1 MAGIFKSLDRSDVRI
16 TPFRT
21 YKLWNDDLTG
31 VLSGSVYTIYEA
43 DYNPIGSHLDQ
54 NPLRDVF
61 DQGNPH
67 YTQNEPTTSNGQYQ
81 RIVHASIDHLY
92 YRDFLTNN
100 KASFGSGNINT
111 QVRYL
116 EDKAYVISM
125 PQSKFGEAILPNSV
139 KIGWS
144 GSWTNVSDPLY
155 PAMGIELVIE
165 DDGFGNLEI
174 VSGYTSSYGVTLP
187 IDGVS
192 PVSTTP
198 VGEWPFDNLY
208 KYINIGPINVTSSLN
223 PGLWSMEANYKD
235 VSVSLASF
243 PISQVPVGD
252 SELLGAVLN
261 FSSSLSS
268 SITIKPNT
276 VPEYAQRYNFENQ
289 DFTMSVMI
297 IPKALPTH
305 PSGSIIISKQ
315 GPVENLQ
322 VDENGNIF
330 SQNIPNKSPYR
341 LGLKPTGHL
350 FFQMDA
356 GTSQRFELVSGTP
369 VDIGYLHHVIIT
381 KQYVD
386 DSTTILTLVMSNY
399 NNLTQ
404 DDGNI
409 ASIKQSDC
417 SNQSNIYIGNSYKY
431 DQGFDGIIDN
441 VKIYNKFLKEDS
453 QEILRQTLGVGNLR
467 VGNVFYNNGMCTLT
481 GIPMRYG
488 NITTVEARGTH
499 TIWENE
505 ITCTINP
512 GEFGMSCNPTTQEY
526 SSTQNQYIYKSFV
539 TGSSFK
545 PFVTT
550 IGLYDDNNNMLA
562 IGKLNMP
569 IQLPDN
575 MDTTFIIR
583 YDK

>member
-100 KASFGSGNINT
+100 KATFGSGNINT

-116 EDKAYVISM
+116 EDKAYIISM

-144 GSWTNVSDPLY
+144 GGITNVSPPQTMLGLDLT
-155 PAMGIELVIE
+155 IE

-174 VSGYTSSYGVTLP
+174 VSGYTSSYGVALP
-187 IDGVS
+187 FHKISAVT
-192 PVSTTP
+192 TTP
-198 VGEWPFDNLY
+198 VGEWPFDSLY
-208 KYINIGPINVTSSLN
+208 KYIDIGPINVTSSFN

-235 VSVSLASF
+235 VSVSLSPF
-243 PISQVPVGD
+243 PSLGAIGD
-252 SELLGAVLN
+252 SDLLGAVLN
-261 FSSSLSS
+261 FTSSLSS

-289 DFTMSVMI
+289 DFTISAMI
-297 IPKALPTH
+297 LPTVLPTH
-305 PSGSIIISKQ
+305 PSGSVIISKQ

-356 GTSQRFELVSGTP
+356 GTSERVEIILATP
-369 VDIGYLHHVIIT
+369 VDIGYLHHVIVT
-381 KQYVD
+381 KRYID
-386 DSTTILTLVMSNY
+386 ELTVTVTLTMSNY
-399 NNLTQ
+399 ITS
-404 DDGNI
+404 DTIDYNI

-417 SNQSNIYIGNSYKY
+417 SNLSNIYIGNSYKY
-431 DQGFDGIIDN
+431 DQGFDGVIDN
-441 VKIYNKFLKEDS
+441 VKIYNEYLDDDN
-453 QEILRQTLGVGNLR
+453 QYVLTHTLGVGNLR

-481 GIPMRYG
+481 GILMRYG

-505 ITCTINP
+505 ITCTVNP

-526 SSTQNQYIYKSFV
+526 SSAQNQYIYKSFI